1 MDHSEYAAE
10 LFLNGRSCSQA
21 VAVAFCDV
29 TGLTPEFS
37 AKMASSFGGGM
48 GRMREVCGAVS
59 GMLMVLGLLY
69 GYDDNGEKD
78 RAKKAHYALVQE
90 LAGKFRE
97 KNGSIICREIL
108 KNPPSDPAPTP
119 RTAEF
124 YKNRPC
130 ARMVYCAAE
139 ILDAHIAAHPLENRT

>member
-1 MDHSEYAAE
+1 MNHSEYAAE

-48 GRMREVCGAVS
+48 GRMPEVCGAVS

-90 LAGKFRE
+90 LAGKF
-97 KNGSIICREIL
+97 
-108 KNPPSDPAPTP
+108 
-119 RTAEF
+119 
-124 YKNRPC
+124 
-130 ARMVYCAAE
+130 
-139 ILDAHIAAHPLENRT
+139 